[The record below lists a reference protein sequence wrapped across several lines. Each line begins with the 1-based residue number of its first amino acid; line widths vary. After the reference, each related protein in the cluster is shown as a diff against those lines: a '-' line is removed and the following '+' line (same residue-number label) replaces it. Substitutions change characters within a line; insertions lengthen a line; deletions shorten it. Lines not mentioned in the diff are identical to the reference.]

1 MVQKRVWAFAQKH
14 HAAVSGT
21 SGAIGSGATLAEAH
35 KALRR
40 EIHLGLRQADY
51 DLKRIQYN
59 TVVSATMKMLNA
71 LEGVLKGGN
80 DAAAN
85 AVLREGLWILLR
97 VLSPIT
103 QHITHQ
109 LWRDLGYGEDILN
122 AAWPEP
128 DAQALVESEME
139 LVVQV
144 NGKKRGDIRVPRDA
158 GKDVI
163 EAAALADAE
172 VQKFVAGQAVK
183 KVVIVPGRLVNI
195 VV

>member
-1 MVQKRVWAFAQKH
+1 MP
-14 HAAVSGT
+14 
-21 SGAIGSGATLAEAH
+21 ATLPAPLA
-35 KALRR
+35 AARR
-40 EIHLGLRQADY
+40 EIHAVLKQGNY
-51 DLKRIQYN
+51 DLGRHQFN
-59 TVVSATMKMLNA
+59 TVASATMKMLNA

-85 AVLREGLWILLR
+85 AVLREGLSILLR

-103 QHITHQ
+103 PHITHQ

-128 DAQALVESEME
+128 DVQALVESERE

-144 NGKKRGDIRVPRDA
+144 NGKKRGDVRVPRDA
-158 GKDVI
+158 DKAVI

-172 VQKFVAGQAVK
+172 VQKFVAGQPVK